1 MLYLETLESNEPFRT
16 NKFSPRDENILRDSW
31 EQLTKSLNSS
41 GGPQRSTN
49 AWKRIFSDWKSA
61 VRKRARAIKV
71 GEKKTGGGPPEKPLN
86 DLEQKLIDLSGVV
99 VIDGFA
105 GVPELGLLMN
115 VSPVN
120 TTLEASNDKLSIDQ
134 TDNVQPG
141 SCNRTNPA
149 VSKMWTGSEH
159 GSLPPKK
166 DLKKPV
172 KKRSTFVS
180 SVQNYLKNHVDT
192 DYTPILGDI
201 NHNLKEL
208 VATEQQNSN

>member
-1 MLYLETLESNEPFRT
+1 ME
-16 NKFSPRDENILRDSW
+16 K
-31 EQLTKSLNSS
+31 
-41 GGPQRSTN
+41 G
-49 AWKRIFSDWKSA
+49 
-61 VRKRARAIKV
+61 RAIKV
-71 GEKKTGGGPPEKPLN
+71 GEKKTGGGLPEKPLN

-99 VIDGFA
+99 VIDGYA

-166 DLKKPV
+166 DFKKPV
-172 KKRSTFVS
+172 KKHSTFVS

-192 DYTPILGDI
+192 DYTPIVGDI

-208 VATEQQNSN
+208 VATEQQKLKLNYFRLQLQYPDVDIERSLTDE